1 MMCDASVFYAQFTTL
16 SAEFPITFAPI
27 TMGERME
34 EFASQILT
42 WLPPK
47 FALAGMGMGGMVAME
62 ILRRAPECVTR
73 VAFISTNAQSDTP
86 EISAL
91 REPSIIA
98 AKSGRLNDAMQTE
111 INPAWLSPGPY
122 RMDVMSLMTDM
133 ATALGADMYV
143 LQSRAMQ
150 RRKDQQ
156 DIMRRI
162 KQPALV
168 MCGDYNG
175 QHSVRRHEFL
185 AELIPYKQ
193 LEVIPNAGHIPTLEN
208 PDAVTDA
215 IRRRMRQSLVLC

>member
-1 MMCDASVFYAQFTTL
+1 MMCDALVFYAQVTTL

-47 FALAGMGMGGMVAME
+47 FALGRMDMGGMVAME
-62 ILRRAPECVTR
+62 ILRRAPERVTR

-111 INPAWLSPGPY
+111 INPAWLSRDPTGW
-122 RMDVMSLMTDM
+122 MSC
-133 ATALGADMYV
+133 
-143 LQSRAMQ
+143 R
-150 RRKDQQ
+150 
-156 DIMRRI
+156 
-162 KQPALV
+162 
-168 MCGDYNG
+168 
-175 QHSVRRHEFL
+175 
-185 AELIPYKQ
+185 
-193 LEVIPNAGHIPTLEN
+193 
-208 PDAVTDA
+208 
-215 IRRRMRQSLVLC
+215 